1 MNSEFNYDYLEEEND
16 FVLSNNKIN
25 SKSNK
30 NTEMKSNKGNKKDRG
45 EKYNSKHI
53 RKVTNNFNKIH

>member
-1 MNSEFNYDYLEEEND
+1 MNSEFYYDYLEEEND

-25 SKSNK
+25 SKSNTNK

-53 RKVTNNFNKIH
+53 RKVTKNFSN

>member
-16 FVLSNNKIN
+16 FILSNNKIN

-30 NTEMKSNKGNKKDRG
+30 NTEIKSNKNNKKDRG
-45 EKYNSKHI
+45 EKYNSKHV
-53 RKVTNNFNKIH
+53 RKVTKNFNN